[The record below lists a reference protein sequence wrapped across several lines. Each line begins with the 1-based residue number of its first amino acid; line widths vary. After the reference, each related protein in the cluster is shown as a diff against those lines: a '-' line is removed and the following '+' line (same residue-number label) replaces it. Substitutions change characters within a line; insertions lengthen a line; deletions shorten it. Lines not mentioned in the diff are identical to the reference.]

1 MLLHPLEEEE
11 VVVMK
16 TLIATLASLALA
28 GCGGLDE
35 SALPAGAGEA
45 ETAVLQNPPM
55 AKTQLDE
62 PLPMPEEG
70 KKWAVIWSR
79 GGDALQLVQV
89 PVEERFFHPVDVN
102 VPPPELPT
110 PPCPSCR

>member
-1 MLLHPLEEEE
+1 
-11 VVVMK
+11 MK
-16 TLIATLASLALA
+16 SLIATLAALALA

-35 SALPAGAGEA
+35 SEVPAVPVGAEA
-45 ETAVLQNPPM
+45 PVLQNPPM
-55 AKTQLDE
+55 EPTHLDA

-70 KKWAVIWSR
+70 MKWAVIWAR

-102 VPPPELPT
+102 VPPPALPT

>member
-1 MLLHPLEEEE
+1 
-11 VVVMK
+11 MK

-35 SALPAGAGEA
+35 SALPAAAEGSEA
-45 ETAVLQNPPM
+45 AVLQN
-55 AKTQLDE
+55 ARDTTQLE
-62 PLPMPEEG
+62 APLPMPDEG
-70 KKWAVIWSR
+70 MKWAVIWSR